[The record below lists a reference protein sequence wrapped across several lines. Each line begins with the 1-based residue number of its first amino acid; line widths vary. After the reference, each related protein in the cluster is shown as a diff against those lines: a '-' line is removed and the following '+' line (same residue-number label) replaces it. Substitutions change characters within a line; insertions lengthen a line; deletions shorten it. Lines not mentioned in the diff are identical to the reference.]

1 MVFLILGLTSGRLD
15 MISTPAMQNWIWP
28 FFAGAGLSAAVV
40 LGLVRAHD
48 RRDGYTTILRALRAG
63 VHERRTHD

>member
-1 MVFLILGLTSGRLD
+1 